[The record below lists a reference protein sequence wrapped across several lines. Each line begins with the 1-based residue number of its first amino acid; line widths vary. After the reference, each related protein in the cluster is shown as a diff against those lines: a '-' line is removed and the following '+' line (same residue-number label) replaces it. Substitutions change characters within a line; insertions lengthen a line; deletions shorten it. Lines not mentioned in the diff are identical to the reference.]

1 MTSTRTTTGIHTTT
15 GHTTSPADSAAQIS
29 LSALHHPAHTLVR
42 LRGDLDTVTAPALRE
57 RLLALLMLH
66 PGMKALVLDLS
77 AVSFCDASGLAV
89 LIGAHR
95 RATQLGITLHLA
107 APRPRIT
114 KPLHLT
120 GLDRNL
126 TIHPTLPD
134 ALAA

>member
-1 MTSTRTTTGIHTTT
+1 MTSTHTIRTDTTTGP
-15 GHTTSPADSAAQIS
+15 TTSPTDTLADIS
-29 LSALHHPAHTLVR
+29 LSALHHPTHTLVR
-42 LRGDLDTVTAPALRE
+42 LRGDLDIAAAPALRQ
-57 RLLALLMLH
+57 RLLVLLLLH
-66 PGMKALVLDLS
+66 PGMKVLMLDLS

-89 LIGAHR
+89 LIGTHR

-107 APRPRIT
+107 APHPHIT
-114 KPLHLT
+114 KLIHLT